1 MLDKKRIDEAKRN
14 INAYLREGKVIK
26 ISFKDNS
33 IKKIL
38 VDNSDESLRV
48 AELLNKGDNSNLWTI
63 VCSYYAMY
71 YISKA
76 VLYEIGYKIGEEIS
90 HKVTADAL
98 IVYVTDKLKKS
109 LMEEYEEA
117 KEEALELSG
126 NKASEL
132 LDDYDREKNKRSRF
146 QYSLTETAL
155 KGKANTSLERAKKF
169 ILEMKKIL

>member
-126 NKASEL
+126 NKANEL

-155 KGKANTSLERAKKF
+155 KRKANTSLERAKKF
-169 ILEMKKIL
+169 ILEMKK